1 MEQSRPPLDD
11 TKQDPRQDTA
21 GKHSVSAAV
30 RRTVIIVALANLA
43 YFGVEY
49 SVAVAIGSVSLFA
62 DSIDFLED
70 AAVNLLVL
78 LAIGWSA
85 AKRRIVGFG
94 LAGLL
99 LMPGIAALW
108 TAYEKLSVPLVPEPV
123 ALTLTGAGAFAVN
136 LFCALL
142 LARTRHHGGALM
154 TAAFLSARND
164 VAANIGIVGAGLATF
179 ALGSIWPDIIVG
191 LAIAALNATS
201 AYEVYEAATEENDR
215 PSPQP

>member
-1 MEQSRPPLDD
+1 MEQSRPPLDNSVNPGGPALR
-11 TKQDPRQDTA
+11 TRA
-21 GKHSVSAAV
+21 GVSTAV
-30 RRTVIIVALANLA
+30 RRTVAIVALANLM

-49 SVAVAIGSVSLFA
+49 AVALAIGSVSLFA

-78 LAIGWSA
+78 TAIGWSA
-85 AKRRIVGFG
+85 TRRRLVGFA
-94 LAGLL
+94 LAALL

-108 TAYEKLSVPLVPEPV
+108 TAYGKLFAPAVPEPL

-164 VAANIGIVGAGLATF
+164 VAGNVGIVAAGLATF
-179 ALGSIWPDIIVG
+179 ALGSIWPDIVVG

-201 AYEVYEAATEENDR
+201 AYEVYEAATKEND
-215 PSPQP
+215 PPMPQA

>member
-1 MEQSRPPLDD
+1 MEHSRPPLDD
-11 TKQDPRQDTA
+11 NMKDA
-21 GKHSVSAAV
+21 GQGAPQPDRAIPPAV
-30 RRTVIIVALANLA
+30 RRTVAVVALANLA

-49 SVAVAIGSVSLFA
+49 AVALAIGSVSLFA

-70 AAVNLLVL
+70 ASVNLLVL
-78 LAIGWSA
+78 VAIGWSA
-85 AKRRIVGFG
+85 AKRRLVGFG
-94 LAGLL
+94 LAALL
-99 LMPGIAALW
+99 LMPGFAALW
-108 TAYEKLSVPLVPEPV
+108 TAYGKLSAPVVPEPL
-123 ALTLTGAGAFAVN
+123 ALTLTGMGAFAVN

-164 VAANIGIVGAGLATF
+164 VAANVGIVAAGLATF

-201 AYEVYEAATEENDR
+201 AYEVYEAATGEEDAPR
-215 PSPQP
+215 P

>member
-1 MEQSRPPLDD
+1 MDD
-11 TKQDPRQDTA
+11 TKQDLRQD
-21 GKHSVSAAV
+21 GVPAAV
-30 RRTVIIVALANLA
+30 RRTVIVVALANLA

-49 SVAVAIGSVSLFA
+49 TVALAIGSVSLFA

-94 LAGLL
+94 LAALL

-164 VAANIGIVGAGLATF
+164 VAANAGIVGAGLATF

-201 AYEVYEAATEENDR
+201 AYEVYEAATDEVDQ
-215 PSPQP
+215 PAPQA

>member
-1 MEQSRPPLDD
+1 MDD
-11 TKQDPRQDTA
+11 MKKDPRQEESGQA
-21 GKHSVSAAV
+21 IAAAAV
-30 RRTVIIVALANLA
+30 RRTVIVVALANLA

-49 SVAVAIGSVSLFA
+49 TVALAIGSVSLFA

-85 AKRRIVGFG
+85 AKRRLVGFG
-94 LAGLL
+94 LAALL

-108 TAYEKLSVPLVPEPV
+108 TAYEKLSLPLVPEPM

-136 LFCALL
+136 LFCATL

-164 VAANIGIVGAGLATF
+164 VAANIGIIGAGLATF

-201 AYEVYEAATEENDR
+201 AYEVYEAATEEDDR
-215 PSPQP
+215 PTAHP